1 MFWQL
6 FPDSEVFRRFI
17 LTCEAP
23 TLWEALRLIARHEK
37 KDMKQI
43 SVILVVDDP
52 EYLTEGWNRLEHFI
66 ATFCSLK
73 SKVLCENELT
83 TISEIHAGTRL
94 HLNDDSEFKNHHLKL
109 KCAIHHVN
117 TNSATCGKK
126 EWILNVKVHVS
137 MFGKVN
143 IITNAQSAPYC
154 DSFLGLDQSKN
165 NNPNEVHQA
174 KRWKLK
180 SPSLNDYQNE
190 RNKPARDKD
199 FLFFLQL
206 PKLQFRTSD
215 GLWDRGWLQTE
226 RIL

>member
-1 MFWQL
+1 MEIHYL
-6 FPDSEVFRRFI
+6 KTSNSMITES
-17 LTCEAP
+17 
-23 TLWEALRLIARHEK
+23 IA
-37 KDMKQI
+37 Q
-43 SVILVVDDP
+43 
-52 EYLTEGWNRLEHFI
+52 YLTE
-66 ATFCSLK
+66 
-73 SKVLCENELT
+73 
-83 TISEIHAGTRL
+83 EIHAGARL

-143 IITNAQSAPYC
+143 IIINTQSAPYC

-165 NNPNEVHQA
+165 NNPNEVQQA

-180 SPSLNDYQNE
+180 SLSLNDYQNE

-215 GLWDRGWLQTE
+215 GLWDRGWAQRKEYFRPFAGRAYVYAIVGPFNINTATYTE
-226 RIL
+226 LMTIDDIGVPEKVLERLKFLEVTD